1 MLTFV
6 EKHPGEEPTQEFPIH
21 RREEQKRQSR
31 TVIAAAGPDLSIITV
46 QRLSAGWFG
55 LLC

>member
-31 TVIAAAGPDLSIITV
+31 TVIAAAAAHMNVYQT
-46 QRLSAGWFG
+46 
-55 LLC
+55 